1 MHKPVLLTETMSV
14 FSFEKKQI
22 LVDATVNRGG
32 HSKELLDRLCLG
44 STLICIDLDEV
55 ALLEAKEILSPLALK
70 KKVIIHFVNDN
81 FRNIKTILKNLEIEV
96 VDGIIADLGVSSQ
109 ELDSSERGFSFRF
122 DEPLYMTLK
131 STVSEED
138 LTARDVVNT
147 WSYETLS
154 SILFSFSDERYAN
167 RIARA
172 IVKHREETPIQ
183 STFELIEVV
192 RRAVPRDYLFGKTH
206 FATKTFQ
213 AIRMAV
219 NDELGA
225 ITTLIGSL
233 DSILK
238 SEGRAAIIT
247 FHSTE
252 DRLVKHEVRQREETL
267 TFVQKKAIMPGE
279 QELKENPR
287 SRSAQLRIIKRL

>member
-1 MHKPVLLTETMSV
+1 MHKPVLLAETMSV